1 MEDGKWKAAV
11 MDAPSSMITSQIEG
25 FSSSD
30 DDDDGDRRIAVTR
43 TFSSSAW
50 PIEPLPAIGT
60 LLLSQY
66 Q

>member
-1 MEDGKWKAAV
+1 MEDGKWKMAAV

-25 FSSSD
+25 FSSN
-30 DDDDGDRRIAVTR
+30 DDDDGRIAVTR
-43 TFSSSAW
+43 PFSSSAW
-50 PIEPLPAIGT
+50 PIESLPAIGT